1 MKSAAIKP
9 LFANMVEGGRT
20 PVLDKK
26 TLEELGYSIAIFPV
40 LGFLAAANA
49 MRDAFAQLKTKG
61 SSNTVKTPLY
71 PFEEFSALMAFDEVT
86 AFDERYG
93 KIA

>member
-1 MKSAAIKP
+1 MLCVVFVDPLARAAP
-9 LFANMVEGGRT
+9 T
-20 PVLDKK
+20 PM
-26 TLEELGYSIAIFPV
+26 
-40 LGFLAAANA
+40 
-49 MRDAFAQLKTKG
+49 MRDAFAQLKTKR